1 MSPPVRRPFLMPST
15 MVAACLSQ
23 VLAQQTPPALA
34 ATWEGHRGSVHTI
47 CVAPDGKRAAT
58 ASEDGTIR
66 VWHVATGNCATVCQ
80 DKDRIWAVAFLPK
93 GDTLVSGGF
102 DGRLTLWDA
111 DDGTKQVTFG
121 PEPDG
126 GRGITCVAVSADGK
140 HALTGGFD
148 SKMRLWDLNERTVA
162 AEWSGHSDTVWAV
175 AFGPTPDHVV
185 SGSFDG
191 ALRLVNR
198 RSGQC
203 EAVLAEEDVQQ
214 RGWKRAVVVGR
225 DQRTLLV
232 AGASTPREWN
242 VTTRES
248 LSYAGEP
255 HTASSVSIAVS
266 PDGSITATGGFDGHI
281 HLWDNA
287 TRRCIT
293 RWNANQ
299 GDGVWATAFLPDGRL
314 LTAGNT
320 GTIKVWAAAT
330 KPPR

>member
-1 MSPPVRRPFLMPST
+1 MSSPAWRAFLLTSTLAVACPSPVD
-15 MVAACLSQ
+15 
-23 VLAQQTPPALA
+23 AQQPAPALA
-34 ATWEGHRGSVHTI
+34 ATWEGHRASVHTL
-47 CVAPDGKRAAT
+47 CLAPDGKRVAT

-66 VWHVATGNCATVCQ
+66 IWDVATGVCATVCQ
-80 DKDRIWAVAFLPK
+80 DDDRVWSVAFLPM

-102 DGRLTLWDA
+102 DGRLTLWNA
-111 DDGTKQVTFG
+111 GNGTKQVTFG

-126 GRGITCVAVSADGK
+126 GRGITCIAVSADGK

-148 SKMRLWDLNERTVA
+148 SKMRLWDLNERSVA
-162 AEWSGHSDTVWAV
+162 AEWSGHSDTVWTV
-175 AFGPTPDHVV
+175 AFGPGPDIVA

-191 ALRLVNR
+191 TLRLVNR
-198 RSGQC
+198 RTGQC
-203 EAVLAEEDVQQ
+203 EAVLAEEDVEE
-214 RGWKRAVVVGR
+214 RGWKRAMLVGR

-232 AGASTPREWN
+232 AGASTLREWN
-242 VTTRES
+242 VTSRES

-255 HTASSVSIAVS
+255 HTASTVSISVSS
-266 PDGSITATGGFDGHI
+266 DGSITATGGFDGCV
-281 HLWDNA
+281 HLWYNA
-287 TRRCIT
+287 TRTCTT

-320 GTIKVWAAAT
+320 GTIKVWAPAS